1 MYCPLREKGEYL
13 MSADTRKGYGSTL
26 ALIVLGVL
34 ALYGGAQ
41 WLMILIPAAFLVW
54 YAATRANLRRSRS

>member
-1 MYCPLREKGEYL
+1 
-13 MSADTRKGYGSTL
+13 MSADKRKGYGSTL

-34 ALYGGAQ
+34 ALYGGVH

>member
-1 MYCPLREKGEYL
+1 
-13 MSADTRKGYGSTL
+13 MSADAKKGYGLTL
-26 ALIVLGVL
+26 ALIVFGLL

-54 YAATRANLRRSRS
+54 YAANRATLRRSRS